1 MIMQLSHSGLEF
13 LKDQEG
19 FEAKAYRDGGGVWT
33 IGFGTTRINGKPVE
47 AGMTCTESEA
57 LLWLAQDTAS
67 AQTTL
72 NQSVRVP
79 LRQSQFDALV
89 SLVYNIG
96 SDAFL
101 KSTLLRML
109 NMGDY
114 MGAYAQ
120 MSRWDH
126 DNGKVV
132 LGLTKRRMREQSL
145 FIQQT

>member
-1 MIMQLSHSGLEF
+1 MQLSHSGLEF

-19 FEAKAYRDGGGVWT
+19 FKAKAYRDGGGVWT
-33 IGFGTTRINGKPVE
+33 IGYGTTFVDGKPVQE
-47 AGMTCTESEA
+47 GMTCTESEA
-57 LLWLAQDTAS
+57 VVWLAQDTAS
-67 AQTTL
+67 VQTTL
-72 NQSVRVP
+72 NQSVRMP
-79 LRQSQFDALV
+79 LRQNQFDALV

-96 SDAFL
+96 EEAFR
-101 KSTLLRML
+101 KSTLLRLL

-120 MSRWDH
+120 ISRWDK

-145 FIQQT
+145 FIQQ

>member
-1 MIMQLSHSGLEF
+1 MQLSYNGLEF

-19 FEAKAYRDGGGVWT
+19 FRAKAYKDGGGVWT
-33 IGFGTTRINGKPVE
+33 IGYGTTRVDGKPVE
-47 AGMTCTESEA
+47 EGMTCTESQA
-57 LLWLAQDTAS
+57 LVWLGQDTAS
-67 AQTTL
+67 AQTKL
-72 NQSVRVP
+72 NQLVKVP
-79 LRQSQFDALV
+79 LRQNQFDALV
-89 SLVYNIG
+89 SFVYNIG
-96 SDAFL
+96 EDAFE

-120 MSRWDH
+120 MSRWDK

-145 FIQQT
+145 FIEQK

>member
-1 MIMQLSHSGLEF
+1 MQLSHSGLEF

-19 FEAKAYRDGGGVWT
+19 FKAKAYKDGGGVWT
-33 IGFGTTRINGKPVE
+33 IGYGTTRINGKPVE
-47 AGMTCTESEA
+47 EGMTCTESEA

-67 AQTTL
+67 AQTLL
-72 NQSVRVP
+72 NKSVRVP
-79 LRQSQFDALV
+79 LRQGQFDALV
-89 SLVYNIG
+89 SFVYNIG
-96 SDAFL
+96 EDAFS

-120 MSRWDH
+120 FSRWDM
-126 DNGKVV
+126 DGGKVV

-145 FIQQT
+145 FIDQT